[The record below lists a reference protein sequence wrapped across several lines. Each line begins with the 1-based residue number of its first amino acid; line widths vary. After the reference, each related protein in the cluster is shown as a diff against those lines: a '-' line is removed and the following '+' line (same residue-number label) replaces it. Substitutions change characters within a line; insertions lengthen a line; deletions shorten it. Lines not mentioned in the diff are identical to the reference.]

1 MAEEKYKSKLL
12 DQAKALPKKPG
23 CYLMKN
29 SKDEVIYV
37 GKAKNLRARVSS
49 YFQNSAHSAKTT
61 ILVSHI
67 RDFDFMLTESDS
79 EAFVLENN
87 LIKKF
92 TPRYNIMMRDDKSYP
107 YIVLDTNEPYP
118 RFLYQRRFKR
128 SEKKKVFGPFAH
140 GSNISEVL
148 RILTKSFELRDCTL
162 REFNSRK
169 TPCLLYQ
176 IKQCSAPCVGHI
188 NSSEYDRD
196 LNNALGFFEGRG
208 EQSLSIL
215 KQKMESAAHNEE
227 FELAALLRDNIQVL
241 EEFLNYSIQKNVEFQ
256 GEYKDIDIIAYVKG
270 DVEVDVAL
278 YSIRNRIL
286 IGKKN
291 FHFPLVDCLDDLETE
306 VMSFIYQY
314 YNKTI
319 DTFPEL
325 LIFSLEDENEKVFKE
340 ALASMSSI
348 RMNENFKQFESLL
361 KLTRDYAYEQQKIR
375 SNNATSVYLGLEKLQ
390 QLIGLSERPVR
401 LECYDVAI
409 FQGKSPTASC
419 IVSIDGKLEKSDYRY
434 YHLQE
439 RPEGN
444 NDFAMM
450 AEVLERRLKYGNL
463 PDVFI
468 VDGGKGQVNIFI
480 EVLKEKEID
489 IPVVGIAKSK
499 MKSNFKK
506 DTLSK
511 SEERLVIPGRLNDYI
526 LNKNK
531 ALLQIVTG
539 MRDEAHRFSRKLHHK
554 KEKSRLFSSWLDH
567 IPGVGP
573 KTKEKVLGNIKVSPS
588 ALREQDVDQ
597 ISQELKIS
605 PKMAKK
611 IKDYLESVDD
621 VNSLSD

>member
-1 MAEEKYKSKLL
+1 MAVYKSKLL
-12 DQAKALPKKPG
+12 EQAKTLPKKPG

-29 SKDEVIYV
+29 SRDEVIYV
-37 GKAKNLRARVSS
+37 GKAKSLRSRVSS
-49 YFQNSAHSAKTT
+49 YFQNSAQNAKTT

-87 LIKKF
+87 LIKKY

-107 YIVLDTNEPYP
+107 YIVVDTAEPFP
-118 RFLYQRRFKR
+118 RLIYQRRFKR
-128 SEKKKVFGPFAH
+128 SAKKKVFGPFAH

-148 RILTKSFELRDCTL
+148 RILTKSFELRDCNP

-176 IKQCSAPCVGHI
+176 IKQCSAPCVDYITGE
-188 NSSEYDRD
+188 EYQKD
-196 LNNALGFFEGRG
+196 LANALGFFEGEG
-208 EQSLSIL
+208 EKSLSIL
-215 KQKMESAAHNEE
+215 QSKMTKAAENEE
-227 FELAALLRDNIQVL
+227 YELAALLRDNIQIL
-241 EEFLNYSIQKNVEFQ
+241 DEFLNYSIQKNVEFQ
-256 GEYKDIDIIAYVKG
+256 GEFKDVDIISYVKG
-270 DVEVDVAL
+270 DVEIDVAI
-278 YSIRNRIL
+278 YSIRNRML

-291 FHFPLVDCLDDLETE
+291 FHFPLVDCLDDIETE

-314 YNKTI
+314 FNKTT

-325 LIFSLEDENEKVFKE
+325 IIFDLSEENEKVFAE
-340 ALASMSSI
+340 ALLSMSSI
-348 RMNENFKQFESLL
+348 KLNNSFEQFKSLL
-361 KLTRDYAYEQQKIR
+361 KLTKDYAREQQKIR

-390 QLIGLSERPVR
+390 ELLTLKERPVR

-419 IVSIDGKLEKSDYRY
+419 IVSIDGKLEKSEYRY
-434 YHLQE
+434 FHLKE

-450 AEVLERRLKYGNL
+450 AEVLERRIKYENF

-468 VDGGKGQVNIFI
+468 VDGGKGQVSIFKGI
-480 EVLKEKEID
+480 LKEKNID

-499 MKSNFKK
+499 AKSNFKK
-506 DTLSK
+506 ESISK
-511 SEERLVIPGRLNDYI
+511 TEERLVIPGRLNDYI

-554 KEKSRLFSSWLDH
+554 KEKSRVFSSWLDQ

-573 KTKEKVLGNIKVSPS
+573 KTKEKVLKNIKVSPS
-588 ALREQDVDQ
+588 NLKELE
-597 ISQELKIS
+597 ISQIAKDLGIS
-605 PKMAKK
+605 IKMATK
-611 IKDYLESVDD
+611 IKNYLLSIDN
-621 VNSLSD
+621 VNSLSN